1 MARVAWH
8 AARALLPEARITA
21 AIRPHLAPLLADVVE
36 LDAIEPLDTR
46 PLMAAARRLRSL
58 DADAVLLLPNS
69 FRSAAVAALARIPW
83 RGGYRRDGRSWMLT
97 DGVDVLGEPSPMPT
111 RAYYAHLCDELI
123 GAGHFKNGASFT
135 VSDERRQL
143 ALAHLGG
150 ATSPVVLLVP
160 GASKASKRWPAERF
174 AAVADGLHDLHGA
187 SCCIVA
193 APGEAHLAAAVQDAA
208 QTPLLDLCAAD
219 LSLDLLPALIEQA
232 DLVVTNDTG
241 PRHLAHALGT
251 AVVTMHGPTDLRWT
265 RCTAAAD
272 YAVLGDPFLPEEL
285 VADAHPAR
293 CDIDRIPVA
302 DVLAVASAALED

>member
-8 AARALLPEARITA
+8 AARALLPQARITA
-21 AIRPHLAPLLADVVE
+21 AIRPHLAPLLADVAE

-46 PLMAAARRLRSL
+46 PLLSAARQLRAM

-83 RGGYRRDGRSWMLT
+83 RGGYRRDGRSWLLT
-97 DGVDVLGEPSPMPT
+97 DGVDVPGEPSPMPT
-111 RAYYAHLCDELI
+111 RAYYAHLCEELI
-123 GAGHFKNGASFT
+123 GTIHSRNTASFG
-135 VSDERRQL
+135 VGDERRQL
-143 ALAHLGG
+143 ARGHLGG
-150 ATSPVVLLVP
+150 TTSPVVLLVP
-160 GASKASKRWPAERF
+160 GASKAPKRWPAERF

-187 SCCIVA
+187 TCCIVA

-241 PRHLAHALGT
+241 PRHIAHALGT
-251 AVVTMHGPTDLRWT
+251 AVVTMHGPTDPRWT
-265 RCTAAAD
+265 RCPGAAD
-272 YAVLGDPFLPEEL
+272 HVVLGNPFLPEEL

-302 DVLAVASAALED
+302 DVLAVASAALEN